1 MPAQDPDDLIRRQW
15 LLRATC
21 ASGGVVLAAAA
32 IPFLHSLAP
41 SEAARAAGAPV
52 EIDIAQ
58 LAPGSLVTTEWRGRP
73 VWILHRTERMVAQL
87 REDDARLAD
96 PRSEQAQQPPY
107 ARNATRA
114 IRPSILVATG
124 ICTHLGC
131 VPVYR
136 PDVAPTDLGSDWN
149 GGFYCP
155 CHGSRFDLAGRV
167 FKNVPAPSNLEIPPH
182 EYLADTR
189 LRIGADRDNPA

>member
-1 MPAQDPDDLIRRQW
+1 MPDHDPANLLRRKW
-15 LLRATC
+15 LLRATG
-21 ASGGVVLAAAA
+21 ASGGAVLAAAA
-32 IPFLHSLAP
+32 IPFVQSLAP
-41 SEAARAAGAPV
+41 SEAARAAGAPAEV
-52 EIDIAQ
+52 DISQ
-58 LAPGSLVTTEWRGRP
+58 LAPGALMTVEWRGRP
-73 VWILHRTERMVAQL
+73 VWIVHRTAPMIAQL

-107 ARNATRA
+107 ARNATRSL
-114 IRPSILVATG
+114 RPAFLIATG

-136 PDVAPTDLGSDWN
+136 PDVAPADLGSDWN

-182 EYLADTR
+182 DYLADTR
-189 LRIGADRDNPA
+189 LRIGADRDSPA